1 MRRQSLLER
10 LEKREA
16 DARRLSERLGS
27 QQPEPE
33 PVPTYSIPK
42 QKFREVSLT
51 KRQRD
56 YLVMVCATAERLA
69 GLRIRVNEE

>member
-16 DARRLSERLGS
+16 DALRFSEHLGL
-27 QQPEPE
+27 QYPEPE

-42 QKFREVSLT
+42 
-51 KRQRD
+51 
-56 YLVMVCATAERLA
+56 
-69 GLRIRVNEE
+69 